1 MATDPNTAAQS
12 APRGP
17 APLAPAVRSRLQK
30 VYEHAQRC
38 VEKDDFD
45 YAHQLFTQCVSE
57 DPANIAYL
65 QAMLA
70 NLQKKHGN
78 NKKGSTLAS
87 LKIKGPRSTLAK
99 AAAKG
104 DWLAAFQAGCAAL
117 AIHPWDVPTLQAMA
131 SACSDLH
138 IDECQLYYLRWALD
152 VAPKDPAVNK
162 QAAQALQRMGQFDQA
177 IACWRRVELARPQD
191 EEARQA
197 VARLSVEKTIHQGG
211 YDPDLLTGA
220 GKGGA
225 GAGKS
230 PSVAGLSRGAGSDQG
245 DEDHDAPAAPTLE
258 RLEAAAAADPTDLD
272 AAFRL
277 ADLYIHQQRLD
288 DAGRVLDRARQAT
301 GGGDLRVRERLEDLQ
316 LRRAAHQA
324 QLALKNYEH
333 EQTTAARELL
343 EKARA
348 HANQV
353 ELEIFAARVDRE
365 PHSTRLRFEL
375 GLRQKKASKIKEAI
389 TSFQAARGDSKKKTL
404 VLVELG
410 ECFQKIEQYKLALSH
425 YEQAIEGCDPA
436 DLETRK
442 LALYRAGVLATGL
455 RELDRAERHLQEL
468 GGLDFSYRD
477 VADRLDKIGRLR
489 DSG

>member
-1 MATDPNTAAQS
+1 MATDPKTAAQPT
-12 APRGP
+12 PRGP

-38 VEKDDFD
+38 VEKGDFD

-57 DPANIAYL
+57 DPASIAYL

-70 NLQKKHGN
+70 NLQKKYGN
-78 NKKGSTLAS
+78 NKKGAKLAS
-87 LKIKGPRSTLAK
+87 LKIKGPRGTLVK
-99 AAAKG
+99 ASGKG
-104 DWLAAFQAGCAAL
+104 EWLAAFQAGCTAL
-117 AIHPWDVPTLQAMA
+117 ALNPWDVPTLQAMA
-131 SACSDLH
+131 AACNELH

-152 VAPKDPAVNK
+152 VAPKDPSVNK
-162 QAAQALQRMGQFDQA
+162 QAAEALQRMGQFDQA
-177 IACWRRVELARPQD
+177 IACWHRVEQARPQD

-197 VARLSVEKTIHQGG
+197 VSRLSVEKTIHQGG
-211 YDPDLLTGA
+211 YDTDMLTGA
-220 GKGGA
+220 SKGSGKA
-225 GAGKS
+225 
-230 PSVAGLSRGAGSDQG
+230 PTVAGLSKSAVPD
-245 DEDHDAPAAPTLE
+245 DPDFDPAAPAVPAEE
-258 RLEAAAAADPTDLD
+258 RLKAAVAADPSDLE

-277 ADLYIHQQRLD
+277 ADLYVHEQRLD
-288 DAGRVLDRARQAT
+288 EAGQVLDRARQAT

-316 LRRAAHQA
+316 LRQAARQA
-324 QLALKNYEH
+324 QLAQKNFEH
-333 EQTTAARELL
+333 EQTPAAKLLL
-343 EKARA
+343 EKARS

-353 ELEIFAARVDRE
+353 ELEVYTARADRE
-365 PHSTRLRFEL
+365 PASTRLKFEL
-375 GLRQKKASKIKEAI
+375 GLRQKKVGKVKEAI
-389 TSFQAARGDSKKKTL
+389 TSLQAARGDPKKKSL

-425 YEQAIEGCDPA
+425 YEQAIETCDPA
-436 DLETRK
+436 DLEIRK

-468 GGLDFSYRD
+468 GGLDFGYRD